1 MATTEFNISKFHI
14 PLWDE
19 LPNID
24 LYMDQVLSY
33 IEEYLE
39 PCVSNDSDEK
49 VITKTMINNYVKQ
62 NILESPVNKKYNK
75 LSIAKLFVICIL
87 KQVYSIG
94 EIKNLI
100 NYALEKSTPQKAY
113 DNFCIILEQSL
124 NACFT
129 KTAFP
134 HKKDLTEE
142 QYLLKNAVQAIT
154 NKMFVLI
161 ELKSKYN
168 I

>member
-1 MATTEFNISKFHI
+1 MATIEFDISKFHI
-14 PLWDE
+14 PLWSE

-33 IEEYLE
+33 IEEYLSSCI
-39 PCVSNDSDEK
+39 PNDSDDK
-49 VITKTMINNYVKQ
+49 IITKTMVNNYVKQ
-62 NILESPVNKKYNK
+62 DILESPINKKYNK
-75 LSIAKLFVICIL
+75 LNIAKLFVICIL

-100 NYALEKSTPQKAY
+100 NYALEKTNPETAY
-113 DNFCIILEQSL
+113 NNFCFVLEEALKSSF
-124 NACFT
+124 N

-142 QYLLKNAVQAIT
+142 QYLLKNVVQAIA
-154 NKMFVLI
+154 NKLFVQMMLFGRGR
-161 ELKSKYN
+161 
-168 I
+168 